1 MSAPTHDLYAE
12 SRAETIARRVE
23 KEIEER
29 NWQPGHRLG
38 SKEELRLR
46 FGVALG
52 TIGEALRLLQGRGL
66 ISTRPGP
73 GGGIFVAPRVS
84 RVRFRGMV
92 LGFGTDPTLY
102 SDCLIVRNAL
112 EPQVC
117 RDAWR
122 ACRPADGKA
131 LRALIREMADVQNDA
146 EAFLRAN
153 WRLHR
158 RIASMSRNVPLKSY
172 YLTILDFL
180 EEGLGAAVPSA
191 DYRPDRSLAVHAQ
204 LVDAIQSG
212 DPAELELAI
221 EKHMPHVGAAP
232 RPIVEAADQVELRP
246 RPQRSRRP
254 RRAAQGAPATELR
267 PE

>member
-1 MSAPTHDLYAE
+1 MSAPIHDLYPG
-12 SRAETIARRVE
+12 SRAETIARHIE
-23 KEIEER
+23 KEIDER
-29 NWQPGHRLG
+29 NWPAGHRLG
-38 SKEELRLR
+38 GKEELRLR

-66 ISTRPGP
+66 VSTRPGP
-73 GGGIFVAPRVS
+73 GGGIFVAPRVF

-112 EPQVC
+112 EPLIC
-117 RDAWR
+117 RDAMR
-122 ACRPADGKA
+122 ACRRADGKA
-131 LRALIREMADVQNDA
+131 LRTLIGEMADVQSDA

-180 EEGLGAAVPSA
+180 EEGLGAAVPGA
-191 DYRPDRSLAVHAQ
+191 DYRPDRSLAVHTQ

-212 DPAELELAI
+212 EPAELEIAI
-221 EKHMPHVGAAP
+221 ERHMPHVGPAP
-232 RPIVEAADQVELRP
+232 RPIAEADQVELRSRP
-246 RPQRSRRP
+246 RRSRPP